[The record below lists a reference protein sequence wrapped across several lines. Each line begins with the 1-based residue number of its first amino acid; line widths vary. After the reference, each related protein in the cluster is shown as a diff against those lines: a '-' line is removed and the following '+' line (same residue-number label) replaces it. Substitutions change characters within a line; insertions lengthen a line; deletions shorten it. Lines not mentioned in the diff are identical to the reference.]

1 MNSFANSIDTDMG
14 IGSILSNF
22 ETPWI
27 MHTVQDSLNMKFRPY
42 KKTIPNYVNILNR
55 QFDMILTVFI

>member
-27 MHTVQDSLNMKFRPY
+27 MHTVQDSLNMKFRPFSEPM
-42 KKTIPNYVNILNR
+42 PNFVDILNR
-55 QFDMILTVFI
+55 